1 MSKPTPPMMRNRIST
16 SRTLDV
22 YILYIFARCWT
33 ILYSFWFTQFFTT
46 LKLHLFQGVQLIS
59 NNDCNFLFPIYYIL
73 ISFIHCMVPI
83 ISRLRNGVVTIKY
96 ATCMID
102 MRPLVNRTKSAG
114 VVGYKLDPLKNV
126 QIGVKK

>member
-73 ISFIHCMVPI
+73 ISFIHCMVLI